1 MSQFNSAFNV
11 ERIDESIAMLKQ
23 YLDAETL
30 TPLLTVL
37 DEMAKAP
44 DDATLLDRLSDTVD
58 DMGILQGAV
67 LTYAPYIA
75 ILLSD
80 QAFPDTDAD
89 DDLVDHELPT
99 H

>member
-1 MSQFNSAFNV
+1 MSKLNSTFNV
-11 ERIDESIAMLKQ
+11 ERVDESIAMLKQ

-37 DEMAKAP
+37 DAMAKAP
-44 DDATLLDRLSDTVD
+44 NDATLLDRLSETVSD
-58 DMGILQGAV
+58 LGIMQGAV

-89 DDLVDHELPT
+89 DAQVAP
-99 H
+99 